1 VWFGSPDGEGG
12 FSLDRGAAERRE
24 RLLPPEVAC
33 PSCGRRE
40 SLTLQD
46 VIVDVWFESGVSHE
60 AVLGRPHQ
68 PPWPSDLYL
77 EGHDQYRGWFQSS
90 LLVSVEGHERAPFG
104 TVLTHGFT
112 LTQNAETG
120 RTEKMSK
127 SLGNAISPVDV
138 ARERGAEIL
147 RLWVSQVD
155 FLEDMVLSDEILARN
170 TEAYRKIRNTFRFLL
185 GNLAGFDPAADRVP
199 DGELLEIDAWILG
212 RFEDLRRRLVAA
224 YERYELHRVYHGLHQ
239 FCGVTLSSF
248 YLDVLKDR
256 LYTSPPASRERRSA
270 HTALYLLA
278 DGLCRLMAPIAC
290 FTAEEVWR
298 HLPGD
303 PEARARSVH
312 ETLFP
317 EALPHALDESR
328 DERWAAL
335 LSLRDEVARALEQAR
350 RAKLIN
356 DSLEAVVRLDLPD
369 GLRPVVEH
377 FGGDLRFLLKVAEV
391 GEGEPGPEALTSETH
406 SGLRVGI
413 LRSEGSKC
421 PRCWNRENELGTD
434 AGYPEVCARCAS
446 ALRSILG
453 GEGAGA

>member
-1 VWFGSPDGEGG
+1 
-12 FSLDRGAAERRE
+12 
-24 RLLPPEVAC
+24 
-33 PSCGRRE
+33 
-40 SLTLQD
+40 

-112 LTQNAETG
+112 LTLNTETG

-127 SLGNAISPVDV
+127 SLGNAISPVEV

-185 GNLAGFDPAADRVP
+185 GNLSGFDPATDSLP
-199 DGELLEIDAWILG
+199 PGELLEIDAWILG
-212 RFEDLRRRLVAA
+212 RFEELRARLVAA
-224 YERYELHRVYHGLHQ
+224 YESYELHRVYHGLHQ

-256 LYTSPPASRERRSA
+256 LYTSPAASRQRRSA
-270 HTALYLLA
+270 QTALFLLA
-278 DGLCRLMAPIAC
+278 EGLCRLMAPIAC
-290 FTAEEVWR
+290 FTAEEVWK

-303 PEARARSVH
+303 PDARARSVH

-317 EALPHALDESR
+317 EPLEGVADAAR
-328 DERWAAL
+328 DERWSAL
-335 LSLRDEVARALEQAR
+335 LGLRDEVARALEQAR

-356 DSLEAVVRLDLPD
+356 DTLEAVVTLELPEE
-369 GLRPVVEH
+369 LRPVVEH
-377 FGGDLRFLLKVAEV
+377 FGPDLRFLLKVAEAAEGDPG
-391 GEGEPGPEALTSETH
+391 GEAASSETL
-406 SGLRVGI
+406 SGLRVGV
-413 LRSEGSKC
+413 LRSEGLKC
-421 PRCWNRENELGTD
+421 PRCWNREPALGSD
-434 AGYPEVCARCAS
+434 PDYPQVCPRCAA
-446 ALRSILG
+446 ALQVILG
-453 GEGAGA
+453 GSEEGA